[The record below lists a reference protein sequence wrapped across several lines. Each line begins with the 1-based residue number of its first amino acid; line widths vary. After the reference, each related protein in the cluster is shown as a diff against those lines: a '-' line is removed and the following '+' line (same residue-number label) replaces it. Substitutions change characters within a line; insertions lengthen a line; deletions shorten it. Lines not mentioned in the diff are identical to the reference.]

1 MRPWRVKGP
10 SGRPH
15 VAGATAAGPPVAE
28 HGRSDRG
35 SFVPFAVACL
45 GLLVLVGAALA
56 VVGALVVDHR
66 RAQSAADLGALAG
79 AAASA
84 RGEDGCAA
92 AGRTAAANGA
102 RVLSCG
108 VMAGG
113 LRVTVVVPGP
123 RWLGSVGD
131 LRAEARAGP
140 AGP

>member
-1 MRPWRVKGP
+1 MRRRRPKG
-10 SGRPH
+10 SRGRPRL
-15 VAGATAAGPPVAE
+15 AGAAVARPPVAD

-35 SFVPFAVACL
+35 SVVPFAMACL
-45 GLLVLVGAALA
+45 ALLLLVGVALA

-79 AAASA
+79 AAASV

-108 VMAGG
+108 VVAGD

-123 RWLGSVGD
+123 RWLGSAGD